1 MIKLLTGEPA
11 VGVTR
16 GPRIESIHNVA
27 ACATTVKGDVIA
39 SVGDI
44 TTPVFLRSASKPF
57 IAAAVLRE
65 GAAARF
71 GLEPH
76 EIAVMAASHN
86 GEPIHVA
93 AVRSILQKI
102 DATEADLAC
111 GANAPSYEPAARAL
125 TESGEHFGAVHN
137 NCSGK
142 HAGILALARLLGAPF
157 VGYLGRVHPAQAA
170 VIALCERASG
180 ETFADDRLG
189 IDGCGI
195 PVYATSLRRAAR
207 SFARIATLEEFEDKD
222 AAAIDVVRKAMMA
235 HPEYVG
241 GTDRFDTELMRL
253 TGGSVCA
260 KAGAEGVHA
269 DALLASGAGLVLK
282 VIDGNRRA
290 APPAAIA
297 LLRGLGAL
305 DDSDVA
311 RLSSFAHAPVRN
323 VAGIVT
329 GEVAALAGF
338 GALAP
343 AMGHA
348 TH

>member
-1 MIKLLTGEPA
+1 VNKLLSGEPA

-16 GPRIESIHNVA
+16 GQRVESTHSVA
-27 ACATTVKGDVIA
+27 ACATTVTGDVIA

-44 TTPVFLRSASKPF
+44 ATPVFLRSSAKPF

-65 GAAARF
+65 GAVERF
-71 GLEPH
+71 GLTPQ

-86 GEPIHVA
+86 GEPIHTT
-93 AVRSILQKI
+93 AVRSILEKI
-102 DATEADLAC
+102 GASESDLAC
-111 GANAPSYEPAARAL
+111 GAHAPSYEPAARAL
-125 TESGEHFGAVHN
+125 AAQGTAFSAVHN

-142 HAGILALARLLGAPF
+142 HAGILALARLLGAPLA
-157 VGYLGRVHPAQAA
+157 GYLGRTHPAQAA

-180 ETFADDRLG
+180 EQFTDDRLG
-189 IDGCGI
+189 VDGCGI

-207 SFARIATLEEFEDKD
+207 SFARIATLQEFDDQD

-241 GTDRFDTELMRL
+241 GTERFDTELMRA
-253 TGGSVCA
+253 THGTICA

-269 DALLASGAGLVLK
+269 DAILPLGAGLVLK

-290 APPAAIA
+290 VPAATIA

-305 DDSDVA
+305 DD
-311 RLSSFAHAPVRN
+311 
-323 VAGIVT
+323 
-329 GEVAALAGF
+329 AALA
-338 GALAP
+338 ALAP
-343 AMGHA
+343 FARTSVRNAAGLEVGEIAALTDFGVLTPVLGHA
-348 TH
+348 AH

>member
-27 ACATTVKGDVIA
+27 ACATTVTGDVIA

-44 TTPVFLRSASKPF
+44 TTPVFLRSAAKPF

-65 GAAARF
+65 GAVARF

-76 EIAVMAASHN
+76 EVAVMAASHN
-86 GEPIHVA
+86 GELIHVA
-93 AVRSILQKI
+93 AVRSILKKI

-111 GANAPSYEPAARAL
+111 GAHAPSYEPAARAL
-125 TESGEHFGAVHN
+125 VAGGETYSAAHN

-142 HAGILALARLLGAPF
+142 HAGILALARLLGAPLA
-157 VGYLGRVHPAQAA
+157 GYLGRIHPAQAA

-180 ETFADDRLG
+180 EHFGDDRLG

-207 SFARIATLEEFEDKD
+207 SFARIATLQEFEDKD
-222 AAAIDVVRKAMMA
+222 AAAIEAVRSAMMA

-241 GTDRFDTELMRL
+241 GSERFDTELMRAA
-253 TGGSVCA
+253 GGTICA

-269 DALLASGAGLVLK
+269 DALLPMGAGLVLK

-290 APPAAIA
+290 VPAATIA

-305 DDSDVA
+305 DESALVK
-311 RLSSFAHAPVRN
+311 LAPFTRTPIRN
-323 VAGIVT
+323 VAGIET
-329 GEVAALAGF
+329 GEIAALAGF
-338 GALAP
+338 GSLAP
-343 AMGHA
+343 ATGHA
-348 TH
+348 AH

>member
-27 ACATTVKGDVIA
+27 ACATNVRGDVIA

-65 GAAARF
+65 GAVARF
-71 GLEPH
+71 GLESH

-93 AVRSILQKI
+93 AVRSILKKI

-125 TESGEHFGAVHN
+125 TESGERFGAIHN

-142 HAGILALARLLGAPF
+142 HAGILALARLLGAPLA
-157 VGYLGRVHPAQAA
+157 GYLGRIHPAQAA
-170 VIALCERASG
+170 VLALCERASG
-180 ETFADDRLG
+180 ERFADDRLG
-189 IDGCGI
+189 VDGCGI

-207 SFARIATLEEFEDKD
+207 SFARIATLDEFDDKD
-222 AAAIDVVRKAMMA
+222 AAAIDVVRQAMMA

-241 GTDRFDTELMRL
+241 GSERFDTELMRV
-253 TGGSVCA
+253 THGTICA

-269 DALLASGAGLVLK
+269 DAILPMGAGLVLK
-282 VIDGNRRA
+282 IVDGNRRA
-290 APPAAIA
+290 TPAATIA

-305 DDSDVA
+305 DDAAVA
-311 RLSSFAHAPVRN
+311 ALAPFARTPVRN
-323 VAGIVT
+323 VAGVTT
-329 GEVAALAGF
+329 GEIAALPGF

-343 AMGHA
+343 ATGHA
-348 TH
+348 AH